1 MEHSKSATSTDRAYR
16 QLRDAIL
23 SGSLP
28 TDRKVTETGLASMLG
43 LSRTPVRAAIGRLL
57 IEGLLQRR
65 SGSGLWCVLPTP
77 GEMQEIFDI
86 RARLESYAA
95 ARAAE
100 RASAEQREAVKQ
112 SAERMSR
119 HVAALAKRSDP
130 DIARRIEEENA
141 FFHRL
146 ILEAACAPR
155 LERLLQSTVD
165 VAFVSLTLQRYSLGQ
180 RVRSAGH
187 HHDIAEAIALG
198 MAEWAARTMEAH
210 ILAAAA
216 SFRNR
221 YGVAAETPQDD
232 KA

>member
-1 MEHSKSATSTDRAYR
+1 MEMETKTE
-16 QLRDAIL
+16 
-23 SGSLP
+23 
-28 TDRKVTETGLASMLG
+28 RKVKIMRERGTRRLQKKAGPETARTRTVSPMTTVLRESARDGATINFHLCGDTQPRSS
-43 LSRTPVRAAIGRLL
+43 SRFL
-57 IEGLLQRR
+57 
-65 SGSGLWCVLPTP
+65 
-77 GEMQEIFDI
+77 QEIFDI